1 MSGDSQYD
9 VQGVGGAPLPV
20 CGAGPA
26 REVRERE
33 RFRLVV
39 TEMRDIYFSGDC
51 SDVYSQDSDNCD
63 GGCGVCFNGNGRE

>member
-20 CGAGPA
+20 RGAGPA

-33 RFRLVV
+33 RFRLVD
-39 TEMRDIYFSGDC
+39 ER
-51 SDVYSQDSDNCD
+51 
-63 GGCGVCFNGNGRE
+63 